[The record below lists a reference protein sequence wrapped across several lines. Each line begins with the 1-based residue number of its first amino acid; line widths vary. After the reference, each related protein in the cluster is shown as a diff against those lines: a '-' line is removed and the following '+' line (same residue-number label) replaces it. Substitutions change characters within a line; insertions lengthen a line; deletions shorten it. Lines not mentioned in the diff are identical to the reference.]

1 MRYKN
6 ALALD
11 FAESSRILKMAF
23 HLGWKLLNPG
33 KLEDFIYRMTRLG
46 LSMVTLPH

>member
-11 FAESSRILKMAF
+11 FAESLQTLMMVCR
-23 HLGWKLLNPG
+23 LGWKPWSLG
-33 KLEDFIYRMTRLG
+33 KPEDSTFHMMLLG
-46 LSMVTLPH
+46 LSMVTWQL